1 MANYV
6 AIKNM
11 EDFAT
16 MMLKLP
22 EEAQN
27 EFFKTLEGQLGT
39 EDVETLK
46 KCVTVYKLMT
56 NERYYKAVQD
66 AVGETIYN
74 HFNRA

>member
-11 EDFAT
+11 EDFAA
-16 MMLKLP
+16 MVLKLP

>member
-1 MANYV
+1 MNYT

-11 EDFAT
+11 EDFAA
-16 MMLKLP
+16 MVLKLP

-27 EFFKTLEGQLGT
+27 EFFKALEGQLGT
-39 EDVETLK
+39 EDIEVLK